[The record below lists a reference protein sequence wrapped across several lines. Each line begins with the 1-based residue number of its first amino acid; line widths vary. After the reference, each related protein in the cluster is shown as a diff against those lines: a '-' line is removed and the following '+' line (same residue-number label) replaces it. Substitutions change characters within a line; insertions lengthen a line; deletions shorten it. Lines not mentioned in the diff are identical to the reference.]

1 MTDFSSIKP
10 IYDFKTRLY
19 LKLIERFKELPFLS
33 CHYSGEDTY
42 QNLNDYLCERRF
54 MLHNLNLDDFSNNE
68 SLQRVWLFDKN
79 IIHVRMNPNTR
90 MVSVDLFLLD
100 KEALMIDIESVVI
113 HFRKHLRDNNL

>member
-10 IYDFKTRLY
+10 IYDFKTSLDV
-19 LKLIERFKELPFLS
+19 KLIDSFKKLPFLS

-54 MLHNLNLDDFSNNE
+54 MLHNLNLDDFSNSE

-79 IIHVRMNPNTR
+79 IIHVRMYPKTR
-90 MVSVDLFLLD
+90 TVKVDLFLLNKD
-100 KEALMIDIESVVI
+100 ALMIDIESVVI
-113 HFRKHLRDNNL
+113 HFRKYLRDNNL

>member
-1 MTDFSSIKP
+1 
-10 IYDFKTRLY
+10 
-19 LKLIERFKELPFLS
+19 
-33 CHYSGEDTY
+33 
-42 QNLNDYLCERRF
+42 